1 MTAFALLDHTS
12 VFVFALTG
20 ALVASRAQLDIV
32 GFLFLGTLTA
42 VGGGTIRDLLL
53 NRDAVFWIASP
64 SYIAVASA
72 ASVLIYFTA
81 PLLESRRAWIVWL
94 DAIALSVAVAVGF
107 GVAVNLG
114 QGPFIVAV
122 MAMIT
127 GTMGGLM
134 RDVVA
139 NEVPLLL
146 SQGEI
151 YATACFAGA
160 LAGLAVLWLGAP
172 LGLGMAVAAG
182 LTFGLRA
189 GSVAFGWRLPLYKP
203 RPPRG

>member
-32 GFLFLGTLTA
+32 GFIFLGTLTA

-53 NRDAVFWIASP
+53 NREAVFWIASP
-64 SYIAVASA
+64 SYVGVATA
-72 ASVLIYFTA
+72 ASILIYFTA
-81 PLLESRRAWIVWL
+81 PMLESRKTWIVWL
-94 DAIALSVAVAVGF
+94 DAVALSVAVSVGF
-107 GVAVNLG
+107 GVALDHGHGLFV
-114 QGPFIVAV
+114 VA
-122 MAMIT
+122 MMTMIT

-146 SQGEI
+146 NQGEI
-151 YATACFAGA
+151 YATACLAGA
-160 LAGLAVLWLGAP
+160 ACGIGMLALG
-172 LGLGMAVAAG
+172 GTLGMAMFVAAA
-182 LTFGLRA
+182 TAFVLRA
-189 GSVAFGWRLPLYKP
+189 GSIAFGWRLPLYKP
-203 RPPRG
+203 RPPRN

>member
-32 GFLFLGTLTA
+32 GFLFLGVLTA

-53 NRDAVFWIASP
+53 NREAVFWIASP

-81 PLLESRRAWIVWL
+81 PLLESRKTWIVWL

-107 GVAVNLG
+107 GVSVNLG

-122 MAMIT
+122 MTMIT

-146 SQGEI
+146 NQGEI

-160 LAGLAVLWLGAP
+160 LAGLSVLWLGGP
-172 LGLGMAVAAG
+172 LGLAMAVASG
-182 LTFGLRA
+182 LAFALRA

-203 RPPRG
+203 RPPRN